1 MHALRPQLRYEI
13 RAEEY
18 EVVEHCDKRQQIER
32 ERCCYHFKDEER
44 SVDICKPLDFDRNN
58 EHEKDLGIRI
68 KRSKGEEHRKIDVVR
83 SDACRLLGDKI
94 DHHAV
99 DDGEQNT
106 GEDEYI
112 KSRRAPLAFERAAYP
127 VIKIEKQQ
135 RPHARIL
142 RNEHKRDKAPYL
154 SF

>member
-1 MHALRPQLRYEI
+1 MAAEHYGQQQDADELLRI
-13 RAEEY
+13 FARAY
-18 EVVEHCDKRQQIER
+18 IKRAGMAP
-32 ERCCYHFKDEER
+32 YH
-44 SVDICKPLDFDRNN
+44 VY
-58 EHEKDLGIRI
+58 EHEKNLGIRI

-94 DHHAV
+94 DHHAL

-154 SF
+154 PF